1 MPEEQGLVGVHKNGL
16 QLPLLLTVALVAPN
30 VTVIYTILVS
40 SY

>member
-1 MPEEQGLVGVHKNGL
+1 MLYPVSVLHLCPLRVPV
-16 QLPLLLTVALVAPN
+16 PLLLKVVSVAPN